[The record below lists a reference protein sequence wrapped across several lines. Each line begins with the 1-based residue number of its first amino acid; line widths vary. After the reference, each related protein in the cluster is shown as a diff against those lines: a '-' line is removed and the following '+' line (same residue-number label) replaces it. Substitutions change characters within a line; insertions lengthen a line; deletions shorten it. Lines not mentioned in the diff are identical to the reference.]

1 MNNLKNESRRS
12 SLMNRQ
18 APMSNAKTRPKAAAK
33 ERPAENQAP
42 GESLKV
48 LLMENIH
55 AAAEEAFRA
64 CNRSHVDRYPGSLA
78 EGSLIEM
85 LQGVHVLG
93 IRSKTQISER
103 VLNSAPQILAIGCFC
118 IGTDQVDIEAAT
130 RRGVAVFNAPFS
142 NTRSVAEL
150 TIAEVVMLARRAAQ
164 RSMELHGGRW
174 EKSAVGCMEVRRKTI
189 GIVGYGHIGPQVGL
203 LAESL
208 GMRVVF
214 HDIVKKLPLGNA
226 RQLFGLEELLKISD
240 FVTLHVP
247 DTPLTRRMIGREQL
261 NLMPKGSYLLNLS
274 RGSVVDIGS
283 LREALT
289 SGHLA
294 GAAVDVFPKEPS
306 SGKDPFDS
314 ELRGLDN
321 VILTPHIGGST
332 EEAQRNIGL
341 EVSEALI
348 SYLETGNSTGCANLP
363 EVQLPVLEDSYRV
376 LNVHRDVPGVL
387 SRINGLVAGMRV
399 NIKAQ
404 SYNTRNGVGYLI
416 MDVERSLSR
425 TVEKKIESLDT
436 SIRTR
441 LLF

>member
-1 MNNLKNESRRS
+1 MSRQVPR
-12 SLMNRQ
+12 NK
-18 APMSNAKTRPKAAAK
+18 AKTVSKEGPKI
-33 ERPAENQAP
+33 
-42 GESLKV
+42 
-48 LLMENIH
+48 LLLENIH
-55 AAAEEAFRA
+55 SAADEAFRT
-64 CNRSHVDRYPGSLA
+64 CKLHG
-78 EGSLIEM
+78 IERHPSSPNEDQLLKM
-85 LQGVHVLG
+85 LPDVQVLG

-103 VLNSAPQILAIGCFC
+103 VLRAAPQLIAIGCFC

-174 EKSAVGCMEVRRKTI
+174 EKSAKGCMEVRRKTI

-214 HDIVKKLPLGNA
+214 YDIVRKLPLGNA
-226 RQLFGLEELLKISD
+226 RQLSGLEELLKMSD
-240 FVTLHVP
+240 FVTMHVP
-247 DTPLTRRMIGREQL
+247 DTPLTRGMIGDVQL
-261 NLMPKGSYLLNLS
+261 NLMPEGSYLLNLS
-274 RGSVVDIGS
+274 RGSVVDI
-283 LREALT
+283 EALHHALT
-289 SGHLA
+289 TGHLT

-306 SGKDPFDS
+306 SGKEPFCS

-341 EVSEALI
+341 EVSEALTY
-348 SYLETGNSTGCANLP
+348 YLQTGTSTGSANLP
-363 EVQLPVLEDSYRV
+363 EVQLPLIEDSYRV
-376 LNVHRDVPGVL
+376 LNIHKDVPGVL
-387 SRINGLVAGMRV
+387 SRINGLVAGMGV

-404 SYNTRNGVGYLI
+404 SYNTRGGVGYLI

-425 TVEKKIESLDT
+425 AIGMQIESLD
-436 SIRTR
+436 SNIRTR

>member
-1 MNNLKNESRRS
+1 MNQRVSV
-12 SLMNRQ
+12 
-18 APMSNAKTRPKAAAK
+18 PKTRKARVSQTK
-33 ERPAENQAP
+33 LDEEP
-42 GESLKV
+42 KV
-48 LLMENIH
+48 LLLENIH
-55 AAAEEAFRA
+55 SAAEEIFRA
-64 CNRSHVDRYPGSLA
+64 RNPRGIEKRSGSPA
-78 EGSLIEM
+78 EDQLIEM
-85 LQGVHVLG
+85 LPGVHILG
-93 IRSKTQISER
+93 IRSKTQISAR
-103 VLNSAPQILAIGCFC
+103 VLDSAPQLFAIGCFC
-118 IGTDQVDIEAAT
+118 IGTDQVDLEAAS
-130 RRGVAVFNAPFS
+130 RLGVAVFNAPFS

-174 EKSAVGCMEVRRKTI
+174 EKSAAGCMEVRRKTI

-208 GMRVVF
+208 GMRVFF

-226 RQLFGLEELLKISD
+226 RQLSSLEELLKISD

-247 DTPLTRRMIGREQL
+247 DTPLTRGMISHAQL

-274 RGSVVDIGS
+274 RGSVVDIGA
-283 LREALT
+283 LRKALT
-289 SGHLA
+289 GGHLA
-294 GAAVDVFPKEPS
+294 GAGVDVFPKEPN
-306 SGKDPFDS
+306 SGNALFHS

-341 EVSEALI
+341 EVSEGLI
-348 SYLETGNSTGCANLP
+348 AYMETGTSIGCANLP
-363 EVQLPVLEDSYRV
+363 EVQLAALEDSYRV
-376 LNVHRDVPGVL
+376 LNIHKDVPGVL
-387 SRINGLVAGMRV
+387 GGINGLIASMGV

-404 SYNTRNGVGYLI
+404 SYNTRNGLGYLI

-425 TVEKKIESLDT
+425 TIGQQIQSLET

-441 LLF
+441 FLF

>member
-1 MNNLKNESRRS
+1 MLDRYKVKKQTASNPKIK
-12 SLMNRQ
+12 
-18 APMSNAKTRPKAAAK
+18 AANAKASKKKPNEGQAAGGAI
-33 ERPAENQAP
+33 NI
-42 GESLKV
+42 
-48 LLMENIH
+48 LLLENIH
-55 AAAEEAFRA
+55 PVAEEGFRTR
-64 CNRSHVDRYPGSLA
+64 NFGRIEKHPGALT
-78 EGSLIEM
+78 EEQL
-85 LQGVHVLG
+85 LQVMPDVQVLG
-93 IRSKTQISER
+93 IRSKTRITKR
-103 VLNSAPQILAIGCFC
+103 VLDASPQLIALGCFC
-118 IGTDQVDIEAAT
+118 IGTDQVDMDAAT

-150 TIAEVVMLARRAAQ
+150 TIAEVIMLARRAAQ

-174 EKSAVGCMEVRRKTI
+174 EKSAKGCMEVRRKTI

-226 RQLFGLEELLKISD
+226 RQLSSLEELLRMSD

-247 DTPLTRRMIGREQL
+247 DTTLTRRMIGHEQL
-261 NLMPKGSYLLNLS
+261 MIMPEGSYLLNLS
-274 RGSVVDIGS
+274 RGSVVDIG
-283 LREALT
+283 ALQNALK

-294 GAAVDVFPKEPS
+294 GAAVDVFPKEPN
-306 SGKDPFDS
+306 SGKDPFVS

-341 EVSEALI
+341 EVSDALI
-348 SYLETGNSTGCANLP
+348 SYVENGSSDGCANLP
-363 EVQLPVLEDSYRV
+363 EVHLPAMEDSYRV
-376 LNVHRDVPGVL
+376 LNIHTDMPGVL
-387 SRINGLVAGMRV
+387 SRINGLIAGMSV

-425 TVEKKIESLDT
+425 TIGKQIESLD
-436 SIRTR
+436 SNIRTR

>member
-1 MNNLKNESRRS
+1 MKGKTAKST
-12 SLMNRQ
+12 
-18 APMSNAKTRPKAAAK
+18 AKTPQRKRAEEQESKRPL
-33 ERPAENQAP
+33 N
-42 GESLKV
+42 V
-48 LLMENIH
+48 LLLENIH
-55 AAAEEAFRA
+55 PTAEEGFRSRNFGRIEKPSGA
-64 CNRSHVDRYPGSLA
+64 LP
-78 EGSLIEM
+78 EEQLIK
-85 LQGVHVLG
+85 LLPDVHVLG
-93 IRSKTQISER
+93 IRSKTHISER
-103 VLNSAPQILAIGCFC
+103 VLKSAPQLMALGCFC
-118 IGTDQVDIEAAT
+118 IGTDQVDIDAAT
-130 RRGVAVFNAPFS
+130 RCGVAVFNAPFS

-150 TIAEVVMLARRAAQ
+150 TIAEVIMLARRAVQ

-174 EKSAVGCMEVRRKTI
+174 EKSAKGCMEVRRKTI

-226 RQLFGLEELLKISD
+226 RQVSSLEELLKISD
-240 FVTLHVP
+240 FVTMHVP
-247 DTPLTRRMIGREQL
+247 DTALTRGMISHERL
-261 NLMPKGSYLLNLS
+261 SLMPEGSYLLNLS
-274 RGSVVDIGS
+274 RGSVVDIG
-283 LREALT
+283 ALQ
-289 SGHLA
+289 SALKRGHLA
-294 GAAVDVFPKEPS
+294 GAAVDVFPREPN

-348 SYLETGNSTGCANLP
+348 AYVENGSSEGCSNLP
-363 EVQLPVLEDSYRV
+363 EVHLPLVEDSYRI
-376 LNVHRDVPGVL
+376 LNIHTDMPGVL
-387 SRINGLVAGMRV
+387 SRINGLIASMSV

-416 MDVERSLSR
+416 MDVERSVSR
-425 TVEKKIESLDT
+425 DIGKQIESLD
-436 SIRTR
+436 SNIRTR